1 MCTVLQVDMLRE
13 ILVVQL
19 GSLNEVS
26 HFALDP
32 PEVLQACPNI
42 GHLHLDVVQ
51 LLSAGV
57 QLSVHPLQH
66 ILHPVR
72 GVLQHLRFSISLLLL
87 LQKMFPKCITQV
99 GDVEKVSNRYN
110 LNSQMLSALN
120 IPSR

>member
-1 MCTVLQVDMLRE
+1 MCTVSQVDMLRE

-57 QLSVHPLQH
+57 QLSLYPLQH
-66 ILHPVR
+66 IPNPVS
-72 GVLQHLRFSISLLLL
+72 GVLHHLCLGISLLLL
-87 LQKMFPKCITQV
+87 LSKMVPECITQV
-99 GDVEKVSNRYN
+99 SDMEKVSNRYN